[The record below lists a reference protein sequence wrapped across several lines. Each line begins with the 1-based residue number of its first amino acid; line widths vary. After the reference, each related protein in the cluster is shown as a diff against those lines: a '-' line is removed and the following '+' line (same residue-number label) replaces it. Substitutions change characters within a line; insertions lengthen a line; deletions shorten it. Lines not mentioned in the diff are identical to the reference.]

1 MSQHADRQYQVALN
15 PIFDRDFVHLGDH
28 LKYRNQAPED
38 QGLEATASACSMA
51 IYDIGLEKLID
62 DRALYID
69 LPVEWLTRPE
79 LWPTP
84 AKRMVVGLREGNPRV
99 DGTSALSEADQE
111 ALETL
116 KARGYRLM
124 VGADQNPALFP
135 MADVIRLDASRDLS
149 LDNPQL
155 ALWQTMEKA
164 LLATGVDDAARL
176 DAARAAG
183 CTLFTGGYLASARQ
197 YRRKVSSTHGNKGTQ
212 IRLMSALYRDD
223 VDLSAIHDLI
233 VQVPYLNVA
242 IIKRANSSFFGQSGQ
257 QLSLMR
263 AMQVLGMHELR
274 TLVATMLLSRNFPSS
289 RLTLRLA
296 LVRAFMC
303 EQLARPFSTID
314 ADDAFTTG
322 LFSLMD
328 VLLETDHE
336 TLLAEVPLSAAIVG
350 ALKTRSGS
358 LGALLTLA
366 EDYETLAEQRNAQA
380 DSAQLREC
388 YLVALEKTET
398 ILQMSL

>member
-1 MSQHADRQYQVALN
+1 MSQHADRRYQVALH

-28 LKYRNQAPED
+28 LKYRTKADED
-38 QGLEATASACSMA
+38 HGLEATASACSLA
-51 IYDIGLEKLID
+51 IYDIGLEPLIG
-62 DRALYID
+62 DRALYLD
-69 LPVEWLTRPE
+69 LPVEWLARPE
-79 LWPTP
+79 LWPMP
-84 AKRMVVGLREGNPRV
+84 AERMVIGLL
-99 DGTSALSEADQE
+99 GTPALSEPDLD
-111 ALETL
+111 ALEAL

-124 VGADQNPALFP
+124 IGVEQDPAAAPL
-135 MADVIRLDASRDLS
+135 ADVIRLDAGRDLE
-149 LDNPQL
+149 DPRL
-155 ALWQTMEKA
+155 ADWLATGKA
-164 LLATGVDDAARL
+164 LLATGVDDDERLEAARS
-176 DAARAAG
+176 AG
-183 CTLFTGGYLASARQ
+183 CTRLTGGYLASAR
-197 YRRKVSSTHGNKGTQ
+197 RHSRPVSSTHGNKGTQ
-212 IRLMSALYRDD
+212 IRLISELYRDD
-223 VDLSAIHDLI
+223 VDLSAINDLI

-263 AMQVLGMHELR
+263 AMQVLGLHELR

-303 EQLARPFSTID
+303 EQLAQPFPNID
-314 ADDAFTTG
+314 DDDAFTTG

-350 ALKTRSGS
+350 ALEERSGS

-366 EDYETLAEQRNAQA
+366 EDYETLTEHADAQA
-380 DSAQLREC
+380 DSAQLRRC
-388 YLVALEKTET
+388 YLAALQQTET
-398 ILQMSL
+398 IMQMTL